1 MFKRFLSI
9 ILLCACLFSLFSC
22 VESKTEG
29 TKPFSHLNPKYV
41 SLAETRSWDLSERH
55 LLTDD
60 EVAELVDILRDT
72 VIYEPYKPEESLLGC
87 PYPMFTVIKKDGTA
101 FWIGVY
107 CDGVIEFNSTLYR
120 AEQAPL
126 DTLEAFYEELI
137 MQINVDK
144 KQSN

>member
-1 MFKRFLSI
+1 
-9 ILLCACLFSLFSC
+9 
-22 VESKTEG
+22 
-29 TKPFSHLNPKYV
+29 
-41 SLAETRSWDLSERH
+41 
-55 LLTDD
+55 
-60 EVAELVDILRDT
+60 
-72 VIYEPYKPEESLLGC
+72 
-87 PYPMFTVIKKDGTA
+87 MFTVIKKDGTA

-144 KQSN
+144 NRAIKENGELTWQEIGLN